1 MGYGDTVSI
10 PAKYEWHSDAQ
21 LPGRSCQRDGL
32 GHSDQRRYCRC
43 DSVAR
48 CEASGTYLITTGIN
62 ATNLNGLKFGGTNG
76 LTTNNNGQTNTVK
89 LICNTGAAA
98 CLDLSGTTG
107 AYIHDLTLTTVLA
120 SSKSQVGIIES
131 RTTVSVLSAD
141 HFHNVYLDMKSL
153 GTGVNS
159 GKGSIGIYNYAAE
172 QTTYDTISVL
182 ADTPLV
188 LSDQNTL
195 ALTLAYA
202 TLLSGVR
209 SMTGVKMVDK
219 VLI

>member
-1 MGYGDTVSI
+1 
-10 PAKYEWHSDAQ
+10 
-21 LPGRSCQRDGL
+21 
-32 GHSDQRRYCRC
+32 
-43 DSVAR
+43 
-48 CEASGTYLITTGIN
+48 
-62 ATNLNGLKFGGTNG
+62 
-76 LTTNNNGQTNTVK
+76 
-89 LICNTGAAA
+89 
-98 CLDLSGTTG
+98 
-107 AYIHDLTLTTVLA
+107 
-120 SSKSQVGIIES
+120 
-131 RTTVSVLSAD
+131 
-141 HFHNVYLDMKSL
+141 MKSL